1 MQKNIPPKYNNWQP
15 RISVTNQLKNK
26 TLWIKIYFKPY
37 IKSISCFYL
46 KKHDLFVTNY
56 HVVEGFR
63 QVALED
69 NQKNRYLAN
78 IVLVNPILDIA
89 LLSAEGDFTALPEIS
104 LACTE
109 VTLGQKINVA
119 GYPFGMPFTATEGTV
134 SSPKQLM
141 DDSYYIQTDA
151 AVNPGNSG
159 GPMFNQNGE
168 VVAITTSKLTNADN
182 MGFGIP
188 IASLCTLLE
197 QISELDR
204 NNFNIQCNSCEEFI
218 SEEDEYCPSCG
229 EKLPE
234 NIFQQRGLTEL
245 AAFCEKAIE
254 NMGINPVLARI
265 GYESWTFHKGSSEI
279 RMFVYQRSYLF
290 CTSPLNNLPKKN
302 LEPVLT
308 YLLSAEDIKPYQL
321 GLDGNQIY
329 LSYRIHISDIFSDF
343 AEEIQKNITD
353 MAFKADEMDNYLADT
368 FGCEFSEYAKKDAI

>member
-1 MQKNIPPKYNNWQP
+1 MEQNIFQTVYKVNHAGG
-15 RISVTNQLKNK
+15 SG
-26 TLWIKIYFKPY
+26 
-37 IKSISCFYL
+37 SCFYL
-46 KKHDLFVTNY
+46 SKYNLFVTNY

-69 NQKNRYLAN
+69 NNKNRYLAHV
-78 IVLVNPILDIA
+78 VLVNPALDIA
-89 LLSAEGDFTALPEIS
+89 LLTADGDFSHLPEICLS
-104 LACTE
+104 QEE

-134 SSPKQLM
+134 SSPHQLM

-159 GPMFNQNGE
+159 GPMFNQKGE

-188 IASLCTLLE
+188 IASLQNLLG
-197 QISELDR
+197 QIDGLDR
-204 NNFNIQCNSCEEFI
+204 SVFNIQCPSCEEFI
-218 SEEDEYCPSCG
+218 SDEDEYCSSCG

-245 AAFCEKAIE
+245 ADFCEKAIE
-254 NMGINPVLARI
+254 EMGINPVLARV

-279 RMFVYQRSYLF
+279 RIFVYQRSYLF
-290 CTSPLNNLPKKN
+290 CTSPLNILPKKN

-308 YLLSAEDIKPYQL
+308 YLLSAKDIKPYQL

-343 AEEIQKNITD
+343 AEEIRKNISN
-353 MAFKADEMDNYLADT
+353 MAFKADDMDNFLADN